1 MRRFYLI
8 LIGSILSL
16 TAYAKNP
23 ITMITPIVRN
33 PRLDFGVN
41 WLKKTLE
48 ANGYQVLITQN
59 NPAQDRGN
67 EIIVG
72 SLNDSLII
80 NALKR
85 NNIHLD
91 STPGKEGYII
101 RTIKNK
107 IIIGG
112 ADASGTL
119 YGCMDVSD
127 KVTEHHALPSS
138 LSETEQPEMV
148 MRGTCIGL
156 QKTTLLPGRGP
167 YEYPITEKNFP
178 WFYNKELWIKYLNM
192 MVEDRYNSLYL
203 WNGHPFASLVRLKDY
218 PYAVEVDSTTF
229 KKNVEMYHFLTT
241 EANKRGIWIIQMFYN
256 IIVSKPFAERHHLKT
271 QDRNRPIIPIIA
283 DYTRKSIAAFVAK
296 YPNVGLLVCLGES
309 MRSLSD
315 QVQWFTNTIIP
326 GVKDGL
332 KASDKKEEPPIIL
345 RGHDTKATVVMK
357 AALPLYHNIYTMEK
371 YTGESLTTYQPRGPW
386 AEVHREL
393 AAMSPVHIDNVHI
406 LSNLEPFR
414 WGSPDFIQK
423 SVQAMHNIHHANGL
437 HLYPQASY
445 WDWPYTADKTNPRLL
460 EMDRDW
466 MWYKAWGRYAWNCHR
481 DSIDEMKYWSSLLG
495 KEFGCQQQYGK
506 DILDAYQ
513 SSGRISPILIRRFG
527 ITEGNRQ
534 TLSLGMF
541 MSQLV
546 SPMRWGQIDLLYNS
560 DGPEGETLQQY
571 AKKEWEHQ
579 PHQGETPVWAVNT
592 VLKEGK
598 EAINVIDKATP
609 HITKNKAAF
618 ERLKNDMYCY
628 HAMANFYAEEVQ
640 AALLVLRYQYS
651 ENINDLEKALPHLEA
666 SIDWYKKLAGLTKN
680 TYLYANSMQTGQRRI
695 PISGADGKNKT
706 WTELLPYYQKELQ
719 NYKKN
724 LAFLKMPNKE
734 KKSVMNIQPLKPATV
749 TLPAELESYIIHAGE
764 KPFTDQNDTIKNIAG
779 ELKGLEGIRLSM
791 TEQLNNGT
799 IIHFANKEPVK
810 VLVGFFNSSDRNYV
824 SPPQLETNA
833 NANDQGQ
840 ADIDIINAVGIP
852 DLPPV
857 NIHSYYF
864 GPGEN
869 TLKLK
874 HGACL
879 ILGFIEGSENIKPR
893 DAGFSGRKV
902 EATGLDWLFN

>member
-1 MRRFYLI
+1 MRRFYLV
-8 LIGSILSL
+8 LIGLILSI
-16 TAYAKNP
+16 TAFANKT
-23 ITMITPIVRN
+23 ITIITPVGKN
-33 PRLDFGVN
+33 SRLDFGVN
-41 WLKKTLE
+41 WLKKSLE
-48 ANGYQVLITQN
+48 ATGYHVTITQN
-59 NPAQDRGN
+59 DLIQHSGST
-67 EIIVG
+67 ILVG
-72 SLNDSLII
+72 SLKDNII
-80 NALKR
+80 LHALR
-85 NNIHLD
+85 RDHIHLD
-91 STPGKEGYII
+91 SIPGKEGYVIRSINNTII
-101 RTIKNK
+101 L
-107 IIIGG
+107 GG
-112 ADASGTL
+112 SDSSGTL
-119 YGCMDVSD
+119 YGCIELSD
-127 KVTEHHALPSS
+127 QIKKDHALPDHFSI
-138 LSETEQPEMV
+138 TDQPQMV

-178 WFYNKELWIKYLNM
+178 WFYNKKLWIKYLNM

-203 WNGHPFASLVRLKDY
+203 WNGHPFASLIRLKDY
-218 PYAVEVDSTTF
+218 PYAVEVDSATF

-283 DYTRKSIAAFVAK
+283 DYTRKSIAAFVEK

-332 KASDKKEEPPIIL
+332 KASGKREEPPIIL

-357 AALPLYHNIYTMEK
+357 AALPLYKNIYTMEK

-423 SVQAMHNIHHANGL
+423 AVQAMHDIHHANGL

-445 WDWPYTADKTNPRLL
+445 WDWPYTADKINPRLL
-460 EMDRDW
+460 EMNRDW
-466 MWYKAWGRYAWNCHR
+466 IWYKAWGRYAWNGHR
-481 DSIDEMKYWSSLLG
+481 DSTKEAIYWTNTLG
-495 KEFGCQQQYGK
+495 KKYGCGQYGK

-571 AKKEWEHQ
+571 AKKEWLHQ

-592 VLKEGK
+592 VIKEGK
-598 EAINVIDKATP
+598 EAVDAIDEAAS
-609 HITKNKAAF
+609 HITKDKEEF
-618 ERLKNDMYCY
+618 SRLKNDIYCY
-628 HAMANFYAEEVQ
+628 NAMANFYAEKVQ
-640 AALLVLRYQYS
+640 AALWVLHYQYS
-651 ENINDLEKALPHLEA
+651 KNINDLEKALPHLEA
-666 SIDWYKKLAGLTKN
+666 SVGWYKKLVSLTKN
-680 TYLYANSMQTGQRRI
+680 TYLYANSMQTGQRRV

-706 WTELLPYYQKELQ
+706 WTELLPYYQQELQ
-719 NYKKN
+719 NFKKN
-724 LAFLKMPNKE
+724 LALLKTSGKGGE
-734 KKSVMNIQPLKPATV
+734 QLLQVQPLTPANV
-749 TLPAELESYIIHAGE
+749 TLSPGLESYTIEAGAE
-764 KPFTDQNDTIKNIAG
+764 PFTDKKDTIKNVAE
-779 ELKGLEGIRLSM
+779 ELKGLQGIQLSIAQ
-791 TEQLNNGT
+791 QLNNGT
-799 IIHFANKEPVK
+799 TIHFTNKEPVK

-824 SPPQLETNA
+824 SAPQLETNA
-833 NANDQGQ
+833 EANDQGQ
-840 ADIDIINAVGIP
+840 ADIEIINAVGIP
-852 DLPPV
+852 GFPPV

-864 GPGEN
+864 EPGEN

-879 ILGFIEGSENIKPR
+879 ILGFIKGNETVKAR
-893 DAGFSGRKV
+893 DAGFKGSQT